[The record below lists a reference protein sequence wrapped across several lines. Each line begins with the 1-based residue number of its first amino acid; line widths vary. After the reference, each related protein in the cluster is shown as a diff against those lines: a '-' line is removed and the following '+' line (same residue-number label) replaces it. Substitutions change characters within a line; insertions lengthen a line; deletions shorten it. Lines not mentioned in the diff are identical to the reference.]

1 MPDGP
6 TVKKNARTHMY
17 DVLVPCP
24 SANKRK
30 KHKWISTGQ
39 NNRVRALE
47 VVAESGVERLALL
60 AQAGALTASAISVVT
75 TGRKFTALD
84 VLAAWEQ
91 EIVMDVAPTTLD
103 TYKTQLTAFFDSLG
117 AGHQPLPWFK
127 RHHLDNWV
135 NGGDDKASTRHTKL
149 AALRSLWG
157 FAQNNA
163 YVTGN
168 VAETVRVR
176 RKDMTHTQQEKEG
189 AIPLTDDEYQIL
201 ITSPKVSKF
210 WRRAII
216 LGYWIGMRIGDVARF
231 QVESIGENSVKVWTH
246 KRSKRIEL
254 PLSDPLIGS
263 HELRQVLA
271 ELRAEVKEG
280 YCFPEQQ
287 AIIDSK
293 QRNLLSMQAIRLM
306 EAHGIDFKSFHS
318 LRSSCAQ
325 RWEAAGKTILEI
337 GKLLAHADEETTK
350 GYLK

>member
-1 MPDGP
+1 MADAP
-6 TVKKNARTHMY
+6 TVKKNARTGMY
-17 DVLVPCP
+17 DILVPCP
-24 SANKRK
+24 SGGRK
-30 KHKWISTGQ
+30 KHRWISTGER
-39 NNRVRALE
+39 NRIKAQI
-47 VVAESGVERLALL
+47 VVQEAGVDRLALL
-60 AQAGALTASAISVVT
+60 AKAGALTASAISVVT
-75 TGRKFTALD
+75 TGRKFSALD
-84 VLAAWEQ
+84 VLNAWAED
-91 EIVMDVAPTTLD
+91 VAMDVAPATLE
-103 TYKTQLTAFFDSLG
+103 TYRTQIMAFFTSLK
-117 AGHQPLPWFK
+117 AERQPLPWFK
-127 RHHLDNWV
+127 RSHLDHFV

-163 YVTGN
+163 YIVGN
-168 VAETVRVR
+168 VAETIRVR
-176 RKDMTHTQQEKEG
+176 RQSMTHKQQEKEG
-189 AIPLTDDEYQIL
+189 ALPLTESEYQIL

-210 WRRAII
+210 WRRAVI
-216 LGYWIGMRIGDVARF
+216 LGYWVGMRIGDVARF
-231 QVESIGENSVKVWTH
+231 QVESIGDDSIKVWTH

-280 YCFPEQQ
+280 YCFPDQQ

-306 EAHGIDFKSFHS
+306 ESHGIGFKSFHS

-325 RWEAAGKTILEI
+325 RWDSAGKTLLEI
-337 GKLLAHADEETTK
+337 GKLLAHADEETTA